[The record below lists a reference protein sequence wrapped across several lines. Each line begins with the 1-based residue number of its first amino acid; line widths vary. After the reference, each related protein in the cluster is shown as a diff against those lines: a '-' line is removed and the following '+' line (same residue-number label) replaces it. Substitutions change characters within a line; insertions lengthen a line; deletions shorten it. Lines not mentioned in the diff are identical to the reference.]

1 MHLKEIGVRISFN
14 ALILIEVN
22 FTKSKEEKKRSSFGL
37 AFFWPRLNSILKY
50 LVCLRM
56 HFM

>member
-22 FTKSKEEKKRSSFGL
+22 FTKSKEEKKGHL
-37 AFFWPRLNSILKY
+37 LG
-50 LVCLRM
+50 
-56 HFM
+56 